1 MMKPVLFLRIASVLT
16 FIHAALHTIGGV
28 FGKVTSG
35 PATVAVQAMKANQFL
50 VMGHMRSY
58 WEFYRGMGLGISIA
72 LTAESLVFWL
82 LGSLARR
89 DPVGLRPILAVFMVA
104 YLVFALNSYVYFFG
118 APVVV
123 EVMIAACL
131 GMAILTAQPARSA

>member
-1 MMKPVLFLRIASVLT
+1 MKSVVFLRVASALT
-16 FIHAALHTIGGV
+16 LLHALLHSVGGV
-28 FGKVTSG
+28 FGKAAPGVAAT
-35 PATVAVQAMKANQFL
+35 TVAVMQANHFP
-50 VMGHMRSY
+50 VFGVTRSY

-72 LTAESLVFWL
+72 LTAEGLVFWL